1 MKVAIRPDTNEDLG
15 HFGDL
20 KPYYIQWIVIGC
32 LEVLW
37 LSFTFA
43 LKVPGCPTGYLGPG
57 GLHDSSKYWN
67 CTGGA
72 AAWIDRKFFGYNHI
86 YDGPTS
92 FAVYQ
97 VDQYIDGDEG
107 NHHDPEGLLGSINS
121 IVIVF
126 FGLQAGKI
134 LLHFTDFKNRMIRF
148 GAWGCKFMFICCYA
162 KKRKFLSVTDCNCR
176 WPLCFRAIRRTD
188 SN

>member
-1 MKVAIRPDTNEDLG
+1 M
-15 HFGDL
+15 
-20 KPYYIQWIVIGC
+20 
-32 LEVLW
+32 
-37 LSFTFA
+37 
-43 LKVPGCPTGYLGPG
+43 GPG

-188 SN
+188 SYQQKSVDAFVCMSYGWLGIPSSWRSLHYY